1 MIILAKNK
9 GPLSIFITDNGVAIF
24 GGNIKKQL
32 DNSFYDQ
39 KSLPVGV
46 VENGYIK
53 EPEILLSNLKAMWKE
68 TKVKPK
74 FVRLVIQDQ
83 NVLIREFS
91 ISKKDLDKK
100 TVEEYFYAQIGH
112 RFNVPFAKPIISYQI
127 KSENKDELQ
136 VILYIAD
143 ENLLQDYYDVMERLG
158 IKDVI
163 FDLAISA
170 ILEIADEDYDLHN
183 ENALIV
189 SLYDKLLSIQI
200 VEKNKLIFGAI
211 EECEGKKEQF
221 LEMSSVYIERIA
233 NYYQFNIRKGK
244 EKITKTLVFN
254 LNDYLDSTSIQNAI
268 FPDLINLNISMYS
281 TSVIEHAFKDL
292 PKGGLVAFA
301 SNQILLSRQKDKKII
316 DFKLNRINRLRLIG
330 YYIFVLALGIFASI
344 SLIYIPYT
352 QNRDLILDQSYHNNA
367 LNYQIDMLNE
377 SINGSTSVTNQEL
390 INAYDLISNY
400 QQDLPLEQFQDIQ
413 NVLPINLSIT
423 DYSFNVPNKEISI
436 IIRGDN
442 TNDIINYLLAV
453 YEDFGIDDS
462 SSDSS
467 KWITVAPSYNF
478 ISATVCEVII
488 TYA

>member
-1 MIILAKNK
+1 MAKNK
-9 GPLSIFITDNGVAIF
+9 GPLSIFITDNGIAIF
-24 GGNIKKQL
+24 GGNVKKQI
-32 DNSFYDQ
+32 DNSYYDQ
-39 KSLPVGV
+39 KSIPVGV

-100 TVEEYFYAQIGH
+100 TIEEYFYAQIGH

-136 VILYIAD
+136 VLLYIAD

-183 ENALIV
+183 ENAMIV
-189 SLYDKLLSIQI
+189 SLYDRLLSIQI
-200 VEKNKLIFGAI
+200 IEKNKLIFGAI
-211 EECEGKKEQF
+211 EECEGKTEQF
-221 LEMSSVYIERIA
+221 LEMTSVYIERIA
-233 NYYQFNIRKGK
+233 NYYQFNLRKGK

-254 LNDYLDSTSIQNAI
+254 LNDYLDSAI
-268 FPDLINLNISMYS
+268 IRKTILPELVHLNINMYS
-281 TSVIEHAFKDL
+281 TAVIEHSFTNL

-316 DFKLNRINRLRLIG
+316 DFKLNRMNRLRLIG

-352 QNRDLILDQSYHNNA
+352 QNRDLIFEQSYHNEA
-367 LNYQIDMLNE
+367 LEYQIDILNE
-377 SINGSTSVTNQEL
+377 NQNGSSSISNQEL
-390 INAYDLISNY
+390 INAYDLISAY
-400 QQDLPLEQFQDIQ
+400 QQDLPVNQFLDLKSI
-413 NVLPINLSIT
+413 LPNNLDIT
-423 DYSFNVPNKEISI
+423 DYSFNVLDKEINIFLS
-436 IIRGDN
+436 GDS

-453 YEDFGIDDS
+453 YENYGIVES
-462 SSDSS
+462 TPNAAR
-467 KWITVAPSYNF
+467 WITVTPSYNF
-478 ISATVCEVII
+478 ITDTVCEVII